1 MNCLLGNAVSKLTCP
16 ERSMPRTGQP
26 AIRHVAAV
34 QRAVAVLDALAGVIG
49 DPDGGGPTGPSPAE
63 LGTNEI
69 ARRTGI
75 NPSTVS
81 RLLATLA
88 DAGLV
93 DHVAGTGRY
102 RLGLRLL
109 QLGNAVLARMDLREI
124 ARPHLVAL
132 ANATGETVTL
142 STPGEREAVTVDFVQ
157 SPSFIQSVAQVG
169 RPSAAH
175 ATAVGKVFLAH
186 GGRLPDGDL
195 PAFTARTIVDRAAL
209 EAEVERARRQG
220 FATAAGEREQEL
232 HAVAAPILDARGEL
246 VAILGV
252 QGPASR
258 FDAGRM
264 RAAVEPL
271 LEHAI
276 AVSEALGHDT
286 TAPPTTEETP

>member
-1 MNCLLGNAVSKLTCP
+1 
-16 ERSMPRTGQP
+16 MPRTGQP

-49 DPDGGGPTGPSPAE
+49 DPDGGGGGATSAPAE

-75 NPSTVS
+75 NASTVS

-93 DHVAGTGRY
+93 EHVAGTGRY

-132 ANATGETVTL
+132 AEATGETVTL
-142 STPGEREAVTVDFVQ
+142 STPGEKEAVTVDYVQ
-157 SPSFIQSVAQVG
+157 SPSFVQSVAQVG

-186 GGRLPDGDL
+186 GGELPAGEL
-195 PAFTARTIVDRAAL
+195 PAFTERTITERELLA
-209 EAEVERARRQG
+209 AEVARVRGQG
-220 FATAAGEREQEL
+220 HAMAVGEREEAL
-232 HAVAAPILDARGEL
+232 NAIAAPVLDATGEL
-246 VAILGV
+246 AAVLGV
-252 QGPASR
+252 QGPSSR
-258 FDAGRM
+258 FDEARM
-264 RAAVEPL
+264 RSALVPL
-271 LEHAI
+271 LEHAA
-276 AVSEALGHDT
+276 AVSSALGYEKE
-286 TAPPTTEETP
+286 AR